1 MDHDVKVSSSL
12 PGIAMSSILLILVLA
27 MPQGVT
33 SLTQSYENEAAC
45 AAASAKIRERLV
57 TGRIVLLVCTPQ
69 A

>member
-1 MDHDVKVSSSL
+1 
-12 PGIAMSSILLILVLA
+12 MSSILLILVLA